1 MINDTPSSQNPIN
14 ELTRLELEAENFAL
28 RQNNSELSD
37 QLMEIQHFPYFDN
50 ETGDVISIAD
60 FQQRY

>member
-1 MINDTPSSQNPIN
+1 MVNNTPSSQNPIN
-14 ELTRLELEAENFAL
+14 ELTRLKAENFAL